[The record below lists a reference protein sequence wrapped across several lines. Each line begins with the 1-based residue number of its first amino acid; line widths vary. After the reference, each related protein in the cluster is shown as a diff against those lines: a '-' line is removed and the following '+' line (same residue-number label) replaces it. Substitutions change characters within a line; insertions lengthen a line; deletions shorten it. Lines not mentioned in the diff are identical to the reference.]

1 MDDEITYATANEQI
15 PDENASVCSEI
26 SEAASER
33 SDVSEPR
40 EMEEGPT
47 KDTSKLREMML
58 ERIESIDIIRNLVE
72 KELEQDSALI
82 AEFTEKVLE
91 LETDV
96 TRKNHEI
103 ECLKDAE
110 KEMQLEIQQLKT
122 KNGGCAE
129 ELSALAARIDLLA
142 DRNAQLETQN
152 KSLAAAAESVHP
164 IKARNQQMEEIIS
177 SITASL
183 KDAKRCLEREMAY
196 TARLEK
202 EKAHAAEHAAK
213 LGQDHNFEI
222 ESFKKRLE
230 REAQAQLQLRKE
242 MDALR
247 KELCDEQLNNTKL
260 SSIQVSL
267 VSAEQCI
274 GRLGAEKNVLAQ
286 ELAEAKKKNEALED
300 KVKASNAQTDPI
312 KILKDELEAMSAK
325 LSSGEVQM
333 EDSQLMD
340 LQGVYWYNCILVVSA
355 IPCVYSH
362 LRRKHHL
369 THFLCMS
376 IRTLSLSTARLVEAD
391 RCLSV
396 VTSEKAQLLVALGE
410 VQPINHH
417 ISFDIKESRSG
428 SSEVVDWI
436 VEKKSME
443 RRLIESDQALVL
455 LAKENE
461 ELQNTIGKIMEENRR
476 IKANG
481 ESVAT
486 EAAGESKEEKLSSE
500 LSTLKLS
507 FYKEKKKMMARQQE
521 LEGLL
526 IEALKERFGG
536 ETNEVILKKLGEA
549 QLEITGG
556 GKKKNVVA
564 E

>member
-340 LQGVYWYNCILVVSA
+340 LQ
-355 IPCVYSH
+355 
-362 LRRKHHL
+362 
-369 THFLCMS
+369 
-376 IRTLSLSTARLVEAD
+376 ARLVEAD